1 MQYTID
7 AENRSMGRVASEVA
21 VLLRGKDSAEYA
33 PHLKPKNKV
42 TIINASKTKLTG
54 KKFTDKVYLRHSEYP
69 GGQKS
74 ETAEEVATKKGYGEI
89 FRKAIYGMLPSNR
102 LRSIMMNNLTIKE

>member
-7 AENRSMGRVASEVA
+7 AENKSMGRIASQVA
-21 VLLRGKDSAEYA
+21 VLLRGKNSPDFA
-33 PHLKPKNKV
+33 PHIKPSNKV

-54 KKFTDKVYLRHSEYP
+54 KKFTDKVYLRHSGYP

-74 ETAEEVATKKGYGEI
+74 ETLEDVVTKKGYEEV
-89 FRKAIYGMLPSNR
+89 FRKAIYGMLPDNR
-102 LRSIMMNNLTIKE
+102 LRKIMMNNLIIKE

>member
-1 MQYTID
+1 MYTID

-21 VLLRGKDSAEYA
+21 VLLRGKDKPDYA
-33 PHLKPKNKV
+33 PNVAPKNKV

-54 KKFTDKVYLRHSEYP
+54 KKMTDKVYLRHSEYP

-74 ETAEEVATKKGYGEI
+74 ETAEEVITKKGYEEV
-89 FRKAIYGMLPSNR
+89 FRKAIYGMLPANR
-102 LRSIMMNNLTIKE
+102 LRRIMMNNLTIKD